1 VELLVPLGVYSLVD
15 GFNLD
20 PELPGVAQFV
30 LRKQDHAGVF
40 HGKFLGVT
48 VGNVSSSIKLIL
60 VPLLLEVVVDIGF
73 VVRERLVL
81 VECSCHSQSIPGLDH

>member
-1 VELLVPLGVYSLVD
+1 MEFLVPLGVNSLVD

-40 HGKFLGVT
+40 HGKFFGVP
-48 VGNVSSSIKLIL
+48 VGNVSISIKHIL
-60 VPLLLEVVVDIGF
+60 VPLLLEVIVDLGF

-81 VECSCHSQSIPGLDH
+81 VEGSCHSQSVSGLDH